1 MEETKHILMFVP
13 IEGEF
18 LVELF
23 TQWELELR
31 EPEYWLDNPQT

>member
-1 MEETKHILMFVP
+1 MEETKQILMFVP
-13 IEGEF
+13 TEGEC

-31 EPEYWLDNPQT
+31 ALEYWLDNP